1 MTSADLIGEINNLAS
16 DAVTK
21 INTKRAM
28 ISQEIAGLEDMVT
41 SVNSKINDQNETI
54 KDLRRQLLDKSVE
67 AQSVPEEDSSKVMR
81 DKQLLQTA
89 LATARREQQS
99 LVSQNTNL
107 QARLKELES
116 NFKGINDENLQKLQ
130 EIKSTLKMMTKNIEN
145 NADQLK
151 TKIGDI
157 NDNMKTLLEGPV
169 AVGGGEVIPL
179 EISPPE
185 DVEEPEVE
193 TEEEPEVETVEEPEV
208 ETDEE
213 EPEVETDEE
222 EPEVET
228 DEEEPEVE
236 TDEEEPEVMVE
247 GMDDKSDEEEPEF
260 EFGKIRI
267 EDSDDEF

>member
-193 TEEEPEVETVEEPEV
+193 T
-208 ETDEE
+208 DEE

-222 EPEVET
+222 EPEI
-228 DEEEPEVE
+228 
-236 TDEEEPEVMVE
+236 MVE